1 MSSSVFDPEFIRKDF
16 PILTQRVHGKP
27 LVYFDNAATTQKPR
41 KVIDAVRTFYE
52 TCNANVH
59 RGIHELSARATEAY
73 EKARV
78 KVAQFINARQP
89 EEIIFTRGAT
99 EAINLVAYAW
109 GLANLKPGD
118 VILLTEMEHH
128 SNIVPWQI
136 VAKRTGAKLAYVPVV
151 VPEGQLDMQKLW
163 ELLGANVRF
172 LGVVHVSNSLGTIN
186 PVAEICEKARKK
198 GIVTLVD
205 GAQSA
210 GHMPVDV
217 QEIGCDFF
225 VFSGHKLCGPTGI
238 GVLYG
243 RMELLEKM
251 PPFQAGGEMI
261 LTVDLYHT
269 EYKIPPHRFE
279 AGTPHVSGAVGLH
292 AALDYLETIGR
303 ENIAAHDRALAEYA
317 LEKLSTVRG
326 IKIFGPKH
334 GRAGIVSFTM
344 EGIHPHDV
352 VALADHAG
360 IALRGGHHCTQPLMR
375 KLGVE
380 GTSRASFYFYNTF
393 AEVEYLANTLQ
404 EIRRFFG

>member
-1 MSSSVFDPEFIRKDF
+1 MSSLVFDPEFIRKDF
-16 PILTQRVHGKP
+16 PILAQKVHGKP

-41 KVIDAVRTFYE
+41 KVIDVVRTFYE

-59 RGIHELSARATEAY
+59 RGVHELSARATDAY
-73 EKARV
+73 EKARA

-118 VILLTEMEHH
+118 VVLLTEMEHH

-163 ELLGANVRF
+163 ELLDANVRF

-269 EYKIPPHRFE
+269 EYKIPPYRFE

-292 AALDYLETIGR
+292 AALEYLETIGR

-326 IKIFGPKH
+326 IKIFGPKL

-380 GTSRASFYFYNTF
+380 GTARASFYFYNTF
-393 AEVEYLANTLQ
+393 TEVEYLAHTLQ